1 MGKEFKVYCHRD
13 DYDEQ
18 IFINNPFENS
28 YKPDKL
34 RLITQDMMD
43 NEVRKVISDMFCTN
57 EYPFAEINCKIDNS
71 NAIASMASIS
81 ATDFISEDIASI
93 FEKIKELKARLMIL
107 EDYIRTDTENQKSL
121 HEILRAKY
129 NNELIPIKEVL

>member
-1 MGKEFKVYCHRD
+1 MEKEFKVYCHRD
-13 DYDEQ
+13 NYDEQ

-57 EYPFAEINCKIDNS
+57 EYPFAEINCKIDNN

-81 ATDFISEDIASI
+81 ATDLISENITSI
-93 FEKIKELKARLMIL
+93 SEKIEELNLRLVIL
-107 EDYIRTDTENQKSL
+107 EDNIRTGTENQKSL

-129 NNELIPIKEVL
+129 QNELIPIKEVL